1 VDTDRL
7 EAFSDGVFAIAI
19 TLLVLEIKVP
29 SGESLG
35 LGLLHLWP
43 SYLAYAI
50 SFIVI
55 GAIWINHHAIFGWI
69 VRADHKLL
77 LLNTLH
83 LMFIAF
89 VPFPTAVLAEALH
102 NRAGQDIATAF
113 YAGTLTVIG
122 VLVTGMWWY
131 AASRRELLH
140 GDISPEA
147 AKVIGKRFLIGPT
160 GYGLATALAFVDPW
174 ISIALFIALNVFFL
188 WPRRNQGPPK
198 RSGKKEGQVAKG
210 RTAKKKGGGRRQRT

>member
-1 VDTDRL
+1 METNRL

-29 SGESLG
+29 PGESLG

-55 GAIWINHHAIFGWI
+55 GAIWINHHAMFDWI

-83 LMFIAF
+83 MMFIAF
-89 VPFPTAVLAEALH
+89 LPFPTAVLAEAFH
-102 NRAGQDIATAF
+102 ARAGQNIATAF
-113 YAGTLTVIG
+113 YAGTLTIIG
-122 VLVTGMWWY
+122 VLVTAMWWY
-131 AASRRELLH
+131 AASHRELLND
-140 GDISPEA
+140 GISPEQ
-147 AKVIGKRFLIGPT
+147 AKAIGRRFLVGPT
-160 GYGLATALAFVDPW
+160 GYGLATILAFVNPW
-174 ISIALFIALNVFFL
+174 LSIALFIALNAYFL
-188 WPRRNQGPPK
+188 WPRRHQAT
-198 RSGKKEGQVAKG
+198 S
-210 RTAKKKGGGRRQRT
+210 

>member
-1 VDTDRL
+1 MDTDRL

-29 SGESLG
+29 PGESLG
-35 LGLLHLWP
+35 IGLLHLWP

-55 GAIWINHHAIFGWI
+55 GAIWINHHAMFDWI

-89 VPFPTAVLAEALH
+89 LPFPTGVLAEALH
-102 NRAGQDIATAF
+102 TRAGQDIATAF

-122 VLVTGMWWY
+122 MLVTVMWWY
-131 AASRRELLH
+131 AASHRELLH
-140 GDISPEA
+140 DEITPEI
-147 AKVIGKRFLIGPT
+147 AKAIGRRFLIGPT
-160 GYGLATALAFVDPW
+160 GYGAATALAFVNPW
-174 ISIALFIALNVFFL
+174 LSIALFIALNVYFL
-188 WPRRNQGPPK
+188 WPRRSQGKPK
-198 RSGKKEGQVAKG
+198 RSRRRKSREQKG
-210 RTAKKKGGGRRQRT
+210 

>member
-1 VDTDRL
+1 MPFPMGLIGGQRVDTNRL

-29 SGESLG
+29 PGESIG

-55 GAIWINHHAIFGWI
+55 GAIWINHHTMFDWI
-69 VRADHKLL
+69 VRADQKLL

-89 VPFPTAVLAEALH
+89 LPFPTAVLAEAFH
-102 NRAGQDIATAF
+102 AHSGQDVAAAF
-113 YAGTLTVIG
+113 YAGNLMVIE
-122 VLVTGMWWY
+122 VFVTAMWWY
-131 AASRRELLH
+131 AASHRELLN
-140 GDISPEA
+140 DAISPEQVKA
-147 AKVIGKRFLIGPT
+147 IGKRFFIGPT
-160 GYGLATALAFVDPW
+160 GYGLATILAFFSPW
-174 ISIALFIALNVFFL
+174 LSIALFVALNVFFL
-188 WPRRNQGPPK
+188 WPRRH
-198 RSGKKEGQVAKG
+198 QV
-210 RTAKKKGGGRRQRT
+210 TL

>member
-1 VDTDRL
+1 VDTNRL

-29 SGESLG
+29 TGEALA

-55 GAIWINHHAIFGWI
+55 GAIWINHHAMFDWI
-69 VRADHKLL
+69 VRADQKLL

-89 VPFPTAVLAEALH
+89 LPFPTAVLPRRSI
-102 NRAGQDIATAF
+102 RAPDK
-113 YAGTLTVIG
+113 TL
-122 VLVTGMWWY
+122 LQP
-131 AASRRELLH
+131 SRR
-140 GDISPEA
+140 
-147 AKVIGKRFLIGPT
+147 
-160 GYGLATALAFVDPW
+160 AL
-174 ISIALFIALNVFFL
+174 
-188 WPRRNQGPPK
+188 
-198 RSGKKEGQVAKG
+198 
-210 RTAKKKGGGRRQRT
+210 

>member
-29 SGESLG
+29 PGEALG

-43 SYLAYAI
+43 SYLAYGI

-55 GAIWINHHAIFGWI
+55 GAIWINHHAMFDWI

-89 VPFPTAVLAEALH
+89 FAVSDRGSGRGVPYAFRTRHRDCLLRRHTNGHWGVSDCNVAVRSITSRVAE
-102 NRAGQDIATAF
+102 
-113 YAGTLTVIG
+113 
-122 VLVTGMWWY
+122 
-131 AASRRELLH
+131 
-140 GDISPEA
+140 
-147 AKVIGKRFLIGPT
+147 
-160 GYGLATALAFVDPW
+160 
-174 ISIALFIALNVFFL
+174 
-188 WPRRNQGPPK
+188 
-198 RSGKKEGQVAKG
+198 
-210 RTAKKKGGGRRQRT
+210 